1 MIRIEPVDSGQKVQ
15 ITGPEGFGKWYLRLP
30 ETMMLDGPS
39 YDVSIV
45 GCELGSDGS
54 LTVSGRCPS
63 QDCDA
68 VYRTS
73 FEILYRPCGERI
85 DIAVTVTNSGTA
97 KWTSGGEV
105 MACLQPT
112 ESNEEFADRDGSHT
126 HVLYEGDFRRISQ
139 FPDLEGE
146 EFVPGA
152 MFSYRVQGEEMHPD
166 RAQNHQHM
174 QVLDSGVIMRTS
186 HDGTRIVAFYWD
198 RVHRVSGNGAISCI
212 HSNPRITDL
221 PPDQTE
227 TRRGSIYFVSPWR
240 RIKRDFALQ

>member
-1 MIRIEPVDSGQKVQ
+1 MVAVTPLDDGQKVE
-15 ITGPEGFGKWYLRLP
+15 ITGPEGFGRWYLRLP
-30 ETMMLDGPS
+30 EMVMLDGPS

-54 LTVSGRCPS
+54 VTVSGRCPS

-68 VYRTS
+68 IYRTT
-73 FEILYRPCGERI
+73 FEILYRPYAEWI
-85 DIAVTVTNSGTA
+85 DITMTVTNSGTA

-112 ESNEEFADRDGSHT
+112 ESNKQFADRDGSHT
-126 HVLYEGDFRRISQ
+126 HVRYKGDFRRISQ

-146 EFVPGA
+146 EFVPGE
-152 MFSYRVQGEEMHPD
+152 MFSYRVQGEEMHSS

-186 HDGTRIVAFYWD
+186 HDGIRTVAFYWD
-198 RVHRVSGNGAISCI
+198 RVHRVSGNSAISCI
-212 HSNPRITDL
+212 HSNPRVTEL
-221 PPDQTE
+221 RPGQCE
-227 TRRGSIYFVSPWR
+227 TRSGRIYFLSPWN
-240 RIKRDFALQ
+240 RIKHDFAIE